1 MSRSSWPRPNDSAR
15 GWGFGNRR
23 ANAWMAGSM
32 LLSLL
37 RSEGQASLDAV
48 GERFVMAPP
57 SGDDTLQVRQTYL
70 RKRRSRPI
78 LHVGARPE
86 GWTPVAT
93 REGYREPQSRRAS

>member
-1 MSRSSWPRPNDSAR
+1 
-15 GWGFGNRR
+15 
-23 ANAWMAGSM
+23 MAGSM

-70 RKRRSRPI
+70 RKRRSRPGTW
-78 LHVGARPE
+78 HRTAVWVGF
-86 GWTPVAT
+86 GAT
-93 REGYREPQSRRAS
+93 ACWLCIAVFVFGS